1 MQFEIN
7 VVPNSKRFAIKFR
20 TNTYDTTIVV
30 YATEKRVHNR
40 VNIELIKE
48 LTKLFNRRVYIKG
61 GLQSRNKLV
70 EVDGSEEEVFE
81 RLRAHC
87 CI

>member
-1 MQFEIN
+1 MQFEIK
-7 VVPNSKRFAIKFR
+7 VVPNSKRFAIKIKA
-20 TNTYDTTIVV
+20 TEYDVTITV
-30 YATEKRVHNR
+30 YATQKPAHHK

-70 EVDGSEEEVFE
+70 EVDGTEDEIFE
-81 RLRAHC
+81 KLEARAY
-87 CI
+87 